1 MVMNV
6 DMEDSIVNF
15 RWNKVRKTL
24 LYFTEQLLT
33 INFVEKILDFSR

>member
-1 MVMNV
+1 MYV

-15 RWNKVRKTL
+15 RWNKVQKTL

-33 INFVEKILDFSR
+33 INFFEEILDISR